1 MNKVELVNDFMS
13 MIGRLEWNGEILNEN
28 SVLNELDKFD
38 EGNRDTV
45 EDMLNIYLEGK
56 YDTFLEDL

>member
-28 SVLNELDKFD
+28 SVLNEEDKIRIQEIKD
-38 EGNRDTV
+38 E
-45 EDMLNIYLEGK
+45 
-56 YDTFLEDL
+56 YDI